1 MEKWNAASQTM
12 YNQCTEVGAERC
24 LAVPYEQL
32 VLHPKVWLEKILKF
46 LDVPWHESVLHHEK
60 EIDKPGGVQLSK

>member
-1 MEKWNAASQTM
+1 MEKWNAAAQTM
-12 YNQCTEVGAERC
+12 YNQCTEVGSERC

-46 LDVPWHESVLHHEK
+46 LDVPWHDSVLHHEL